1 MPSFFDNPESLALEL
16 SSKGLKVTRNGV
28 SKTVAFEIRGEYEVA
43 FFVAGDFFPVKL
55 DLEIT
60 ELKGRGV
67 IQTFTVNFVAPL
79 GRESEAPY
87 TVVMVELDEGPWIMG
102 NLVDVDPAVVNM
114 DIIGRRVKMG
124 ETIGARV
131 FPGDAYSAGDA
142 ARPLFQFE

>member
-1 MPSFFDNPESLALEL
+1 MEYTLTFEEYNKALKKNRL
-16 SSKGLKVTRNGV
+16 LGLKCTECRAIVTPPVLICPVCG
-28 SKTVAFEIRGEYEVA
+28 
-43 FFVAGDFFPVKL
+43 AGN
-55 DLEIT
+55 LEIT

-124 ETIGARV
+124 DTIGARV

>member
-1 MPSFFDNPESLALEL
+1 MEYTLTFEEYNKALKKNRL
-16 SSKGLKVTRNGV
+16 LGLKCTECAAIVTPPVLICPACG
-28 SKTVAFEIRGEYEVA
+28 
-43 FFVAGDFFPVKL
+43 AGK
-55 DLEIT
+55 LEIT

-124 ETIGARV
+124 DTIGARV

>member
-1 MPSFFDNPESLALEL
+1 MEYTLTFDEYNKALKKHRL
-16 SSKGLKVTRNGV
+16 LGLKCTECAAIVTPPVLICPACG
-28 SKTVAFEIRGEYEVA
+28 
-43 FFVAGDFFPVKL
+43 AGN
-55 DLEIT
+55 LEIT

-124 ETIGARV
+124 DTIGARV

>member
-1 MPSFFDNPESLALEL
+1 MEYTLTFDEYNKALKKNRL
-16 SSKGLKVTRNGV
+16 LGLKCTGCKAIISPPMMVCPVCGIGNL
-28 SKTVAFEIRGEYEVA
+28 EV
-43 FFVAGDFFPVKL
+43 
-55 DLEIT
+55 T

-79 GRESEAPY
+79 GRESEVPY

-114 DIIGRRVKMG
+114 NIIGRRVKMG